1 MKFHLNFANEERKM
15 SGTNK
20 KLFGG
25 GFHHVFLRVSDIEKS
40 IKFYTEVLGFVEKTS
55 WGSGAGKMILLDTGD
70 GNYFELGQG
79 SLTEGGSYQ
88 HVAIRTDN
96 CDKAFEVAKAA
107 GAPITM
113 EPKDVDL
120 PSNPPIKVRIA
131 FFKGPDG
138 EVIELFQNE
147 AT

>member
-1 MKFHLNFANEERKM
+1 M

-79 SLTEGGSYQ
+79 SLSEGGSYQ

-96 CDKAFEVAKAA
+96 CDEALEAARAA